1 MTYLKSNNKVLP
13 AEWHP
18 QSAVQLTWPSVNT
31 DWAGIIDDVEAC
43 YEEVAFEISKRQIL
57 VVACENPE
65 EVKKKLSRCHMANLR
80 CVATPVNDTW
90 ARDHGGITIFENGKP
105 VVLDFTFNGWG
116 MKFAAYHDNQI
127 TRQLHE
133 NGIFDNEVALRNM
146 KQYVLEGGS
155 IESDGQGTILTT
167 EECLLEPNRNS
178 WMVKQSIEE
187 LLKSTFGASRVLWL
201 KNGFLAG
208 DDTDSH
214 IDTLARFCSETSIA
228 YVVCDDEQDEHYT
241 ALKAMEDELKALKTH
256 DGAPYQLIPL
266 PMAEPVFD
274 GADRLPATYANF
286 LIINGAILVP
296 TYNTKTDAKALKQI
310 AVAFP
315 GREIIGID
323 CSALIKEHGSLHC
336 ISMQYPHGVVS

>member
-1 MTYLKSNNKVLP
+1 MTDKPRQKILP

-31 DWAGIIDDVEAC
+31 DWADIIDEVEVC
-43 YEEVAFEISKRQIL
+43 YEQVAYEISKRQIL

-65 EVKKKLSRCHMANLR
+65 EVKKKLSRCHMANIR
-80 CVATPVNDTW
+80 YVATRVNDTW

-116 MKFAAYHDNQI
+116 MKFAANHDNQI

-133 NGIFDNEVALRNM
+133 NGIFEKEVALRNM

-155 IESDGQGTILTT
+155 IESDGLGTILTT

-178 WMVKQSIEE
+178 WMDKKSIED

-214 IDTLARFCSETSIA
+214 IDTLARFCSETSIV
-228 YVVCDDEQDEHYT
+228 YVNCDDKQDEHYA
-241 ALKAMEDELKALKTH
+241 ALKAMENELKAFKTH
-256 DGAPYQLIPL
+256 DVLPYQLIPL

-274 GADRLPATYANF
+274 GAERLPATYANF
-286 LIINGAILVP
+286 LIINSAVLVP
-296 TYNTKTDAKALKQI
+296 TYNTKTDARALKQLSI
-310 AVAFP
+310 AFP
-315 GREIIGID
+315 EREIIGID
-323 CSALIKEHGSLHC
+323 CTVLIKQHGSLHC
-336 ISMQYPHGVVS
+336 ISMQYPDRVVS